1 MRKTAEEL
9 RVELHTLGYDF
20 IEKYYAQPLTH
31 SEHGEL
37 LRKLLEQAYR
47 LGIADERQ
55 VREDATRERND
66 KT

>member
-1 MRKTAEEL
+1 MRKIAEEL

-20 IEKYYAQPLTH
+20 IEQYYAQPLKH
-31 SEHGEL
+31 SEHVEP
-37 LRKLLEQAYR
+37 LRQLLEQVYR